1 MTPLEEQFELLRTV
15 FQSAKLKQLSS
26 GAAIVELPNVPL
38 ESGWSRSQTTVRIY
52 VPVGYPFAKPDCFW
66 ADVDLRLAGGAMPQA
81 SQIQP
86 VTETAEPLLW
96 FSWHIAQWHP
106 SRDSLVSYYY
116 VIKARLRD
124 AK

>member
-1 MTPLEEQFELLRTV
+1 MTPLEQQFELLRTV
-15 FQSAKLKQLSS
+15 FQASVLKQLPS
-26 GAAIVELPNVPL
+26 GAAIVELPNFPL
-38 ESGWSRSQTTVRIY
+38 ESGWSRSQTIVRFY

-66 ADVDLRLAGGAMPQA
+66 ADLDLRLAGGAMPQA
-81 SQIQP
+81 SAFQP
-86 VTETAEPLLW
+86 ITETTEPLLW

-124 AK
+124 PK

>member
-1 MTPLEEQFELLRTV
+1 MTPLDEQFELLRTV
-15 FQSAKLKQLSS
+15 FQAATLKKLPS

-38 ESGWSRSQTTVRIY
+38 CEGWSRSHATIRFY

-66 ADVDLRLAGGAMPQA
+66 ADLDLKLANGAPPQS

-86 VTETAEPLLW
+86 ITETTEPLMW
-96 FSWHIAQWHP
+96 FSWHTSQWHP

-116 VIKARLRD
+116 VIKARLREP
-124 AK
+124 K

>member
-15 FQSAKLKQLSS
+15 FQAATLKQLPS
-26 GAAIVELPNVPL
+26 GAAIVELPGVPL
-38 ESGWSRSQTTVRIY
+38 DGGWSRSQTTVRFY

-66 ADVDLRLAGGAMPQA
+66 ANLDLRLAAGAMPQS
-81 SQIQP
+81 SQVQP
-86 VTETAEPLLW
+86 ITETTEPLLW
-96 FSWHIAQWHP
+96 FSWHTAQWHP

-116 VIKARLRD
+116 VIKARLRE